1 MIYRCTKTGAIVTSG
16 SQLAGSWELVET
28 TKKAPRKTAKTEVA
42 EDDGETS
49 SE

>member
-1 MIYRCTKTGAIVTSG
+1 MIYKCTKTGAIVTSD

-28 TKKAPRKTAKTEVA
+28 TKKAPRKTKTEVA

-49 SE
+49 S